1 MMTKKEFEKEL
12 KKAIKPLICICGKK
26 YSGDYKGGFVSNGNI
41 NIWCCCKKCADEII
55 KKLR

>member
-1 MMTKKEFEKEL
+1 MTKKEFEKEL